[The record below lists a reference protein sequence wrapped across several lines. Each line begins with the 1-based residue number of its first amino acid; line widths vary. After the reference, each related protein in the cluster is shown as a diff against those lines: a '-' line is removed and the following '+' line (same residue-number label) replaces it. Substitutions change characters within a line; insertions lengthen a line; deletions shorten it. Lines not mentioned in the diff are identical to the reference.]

1 MEVEL
6 INLLVR
12 VEEEKLRKRPNIWCE
27 KLNGG
32 KNLQLSLELGGERTR
47 WAWEVEIRLEPG
59 WVCRVDGMSKRDPG

>member
-12 VEEEKLRKRPNIWCE
+12 VEEEKLRKRPNVWCE
-27 KLNGG
+27 KLNGR

-47 WAWEVEIRLEPG
+47 WGLWR
-59 WVCRVDGMSKRDPG
+59 WR